1 MSQITDNSVVTLHFE
16 IRFPNG
22 DVVDSNFEGNSATFA
37 MGDGSLLP
45 GFEAVLLGLKVG
57 DRQTFTLLPEQA
69 FGETNEDNRLYFKKS
84 RFKEDELVEGLII
97 SFDDAAK
104 TQRPGVISVI
114 EQDRVL
120 VDFNHPL
127 AGRTLLFEVD
137 IIGIAAVDD
146 AQVDDTSTDKMRDPQ

>member
-1 MSQITDNSVVTLHFE
+1 MLQITDNSVVTLHFE
-16 IRFPNG
+16 IRFTNG
-22 DVVDSNFEGNSATFA
+22 DVVDSNFDGNSATFA

-69 FGETNEDNRLYFKKS
+69 FGEGNEDNKLYFKKS
-84 RFKEDELVEGLII
+84 QFNEDELVEGLII

-104 TQRPGVISVI
+104 TQRPGVVKAI

-120 VDFNHPL
+120 IDFNHPL
-127 AGRTLLFEVD
+127 AGRTLVFEVE
-137 IIGIAAVDD
+137 IIAVAAVED
-146 AQVDDTSTDKMRDPQ
+146 AGIDKMSDKS